1 MEEGNWDCSVAFQ
14 CAKYTMQACFREEWA
29 REEDV
34 SCPKVDLMSKKLNR
48 IYSFE
53 RTSDVG

>member
-14 CAKYTMQACFREEWA
+14 CTKYTMQACFRERWA

-34 SCPKVDLMSKKLNR
+34 FCPKVDLMSKKFNR

-53 RTSDVG
+53 RALG